1 MKTIYRAE
9 VIGSLLRPAY
19 LWDARR
25 SLRSKEITTAQ
36 FKKIEDRAVNE
47 MIALQEA
54 AGLDVVTDGEMRRIS
69 FIGPLSDVVSG
80 LEPLTVNRQWHEGGK
95 LVDFKMGLAVTGKVR
110 RRRSLVT
117 EEFAYARRQAKKPLK
132 VTMPSPLMLNM
143 FWSPEHS
150 RQAYSDPFQLFA
162 DTTDILREEV
172 RDLTALGCE
181 YIQIDAP
188 ELAVLVDPAAQ
199 ASLYEKNGISS
210 KRLLTEGVEMINA
223 VAEAP
228 GVMFGL
234 HTCRGNNDGRWLAEG
249 GYDVILKEI
258 VKRSTNFQVY
268 LLEYDD
274 PRSGSF
280 APLAD
285 IPKDK
290 TAVLGLVSSKRAEM
304 ETVESLVKRIDDAAR
319 YFPREQMGLS
329 TQCGFNSGV
338 RGNPVGDA
346 VQEKKLRLVAEV
358 ARRVWN

>member
-19 LWDARR
+19 LWDARK

-36 FKKIEDRAVNE
+36 FKKIEDRAVDE

-80 LEPLTVNRQWHEGGK
+80 LEPMPVNRPWHEGGK
-95 LVDFKMGLAVTGKVR
+95 LVDFKMGLAVTGRVR

-117 EEFAYARRQAKKPLK
+117 EEFAYARRRAKKPLK

-150 RQAYSDPFQLFA
+150 RQAYSDPFQMFA
-162 DTTDILREEV
+162 DTVDILREEV
-172 RDLTALGCE
+172 RDLAAIGCE

-199 ASLYEKNGISS
+199 AAMYDKNGISS
-210 KRLLTEGVEMINA
+210 KRLLSDGVEMINA
-223 VAEAP
+223 VAQAP
-228 GVMFGL
+228 DVSFAL

-249 GYDVILKEI
+249 GYDAILKEI
-258 VKRSTNFQVY
+258 VERATNFQIY

-274 PRSGSF
+274 ARSGSF

-285 IPKDK
+285 LPKEK
-290 TAVLGLVSSKRAEM
+290 TVVLGLVSSKRAEM
-304 ETVESLVKRIDDAAR
+304 EPVESLVKRIDDAAR
-319 YFPREQMGLS
+319 YFPREQMALS

-346 VQEKKLRLVAEV
+346 VQEKKLRLVSEV
-358 ARRVWN
+358 AHRVWD

>member
-1 MKTIYRAE
+1 METIYRAE
-9 VIGSLLRPAY
+9 AIGSLLRPAY
-19 LWDARR
+19 LRSARR
-25 SLRSKEITTAQ
+25 SLRSREITTAE
-36 FKKIEDRAVNE
+36 FKKIEDRAVDE

-54 AGLDVVTDGEMRRIS
+54 AGLDVVTDGEVRRLS

-80 LEPLTVNRQWHEGGK
+80 LEPMPVNRQWHEGGK
-95 LVDFKMGLAVTGKVR
+95 LVEFRMGLAVTGKVR

-132 VTMPSPLMLNM
+132 VTLPSPLMLNM

-150 RQAYSDPFQLFA
+150 PQAYSDPFKLFA
-162 DTTDILREEV
+162 DTVDILREEV
-172 RDLTALGCE
+172 RDLAAIGCA

-199 ASLYEKNGISS
+199 AALYEKNGISS
-210 KRLLTEGVEMINA
+210 KRLLTEGVDMINA
-223 VAEAP
+223 VAEAA

-249 GYDVILKEI
+249 GYEAILKEI
-258 VKRSTNFQVY
+258 VNRATHFQVY

-280 APLAD
+280 EPLAD

-290 TAVLGLVSSKRAEM
+290 TAVLGLVSTKRADM
-304 ETVESLVKRIDDAAR
+304 ESADTLIERIDDAAR
-319 YFPREQMGLS
+319 YFPREQMALS

-338 RGNPVGDA
+338 SGNPIGEA
-346 VQEKKLRLVAEV
+346 AQERKLRLVAEV
-358 ARRVWN
+358 ARRVWH

>member
-36 FKKIEDRAVNE
+36 FKTIEDCAVDE

-69 FIGPLSDVVSG
+69 FIGPLSDVVAG
-80 LEPLTVNRQWHEGGK
+80 LEPMTVNRQWHEGEQ

-150 RQAYSDPFQLFA
+150 RQAYSDPFQMFA

-172 RDLTALGCE
+172 RDLAALGCE

-188 ELAVLVDPAAQ
+188 ELAVLVDPLAQ
-199 ASLYEKNGISS
+199 AAMYDKNGISS
-210 KRLLTEGVEMINA
+210 KRLLSDGVDMINA

-228 GVMFGL
+228 GVTFAL

-249 GYDVILKEI
+249 GYDAILKEI
-258 VKRSTNFQVY
+258 VKRATNFQVF

-290 TAVLGLVSSKRAEM
+290 TVVLGLVSSKRAEL
-304 ETVESLVKRIDDAAR
+304 EPADSLVKRIDEAAR
-319 YFPREQMGLS
+319 YFPREQMALS

-338 RGNPVGDA
+338 RGNPIGEQA
-346 VQEKKLRLVAEV
+346 QEKKLRLVAEV
-358 ARRVWN
+358 AHRVWH

>member
-1 MKTIYRAE
+1 
-9 VIGSLLRPAY
+9 
-19 LWDARR
+19 
-25 SLRSKEITTAQ
+25 
-36 FKKIEDRAVNE
+36 
-47 MIALQEA
+47 
-54 AGLDVVTDGEMRRIS
+54 MRRIS
-69 FIGPLSDVVSG
+69 FIGPLSDVVAG
-80 LEPLTVNRQWHEGGK
+80 LEPMTVNRQWHEGEQ

-150 RQAYSDPFQLFA
+150 RQAYSDPFQMFA

-172 RDLTALGCE
+172 RDLAALGCE

-188 ELAVLVDPAAQ
+188 ELAVLVDPLAQ
-199 ASLYEKNGISS
+199 AAMYDKNGISS
-210 KRLLTEGVEMINA
+210 KRLLSDGVDMINA

-228 GVMFGL
+228 GVTFAL

-249 GYDVILKEI
+249 GYDAILKEI
-258 VKRSTNFQVY
+258 VKRATNFQVF

-290 TAVLGLVSSKRAEM
+290 TVVLGLVSSKRAEL
-304 ETVESLVKRIDDAAR
+304 EPADSLVKRIDEAAR
-319 YFPREQMGLS
+319 YFPREQMALS

-338 RGNPVGDA
+338 RGNPIGEQA
-346 VQEKKLRLVAEV
+346 QEKKLRLVAEV
-358 ARRVWN
+358 AHRVWH

>member
-1 MKTIYRAE
+1 MKTIFRAE

-36 FKKIEDRAVNE
+36 FKKIEDRAVDE

-80 LEPLTVNRQWHEGGK
+80 LEPMPVNRRWHEGGK

-110 RRRSLVT
+110 RRRSLVN

-150 RQAYSDPFQLFA
+150 PQAYSDPFQMFA
-162 DTTDILREEV
+162 DTVDVLREEV
-172 RDLTALGCE
+172 RDLAAIGCE

-199 ASLYEKNGISS
+199 AVMYDKNGISS
-210 KRLLTEGVEMINA
+210 KRLLSEGVEMINA

-228 GVMFGL
+228 GVTFAL

-249 GYDVILKEI
+249 GYDAILKEI
-258 VKRSTNFQVY
+258 VRRATNFQVY

-280 APLAD
+280 APIAD

-290 TAVLGLVSSKRAEM
+290 TVVLGLVSSKKAEM
-304 ETVESLVKRIDDAAR
+304 ETAESLVKRIDDAAR
-319 YFPREQMGLS
+319 YFPRDQMALS

-338 RGNPVGDA
+338 RGNPVGEA

-358 ARRVWN
+358 AHRVWH

>member
-1 MKTIYRAE
+1 
-9 VIGSLLRPAY
+9 LLRPAY

-36 FKKIEDRAVNE
+36 FKTVEDRAVDE

-69 FIGPLSDVVSG
+69 FIGPLSDVVAG
-80 LEPLTVNRQWHEGGK
+80 LEPMTVNRQWHEGEQ

-150 RQAYSDPFQLFA
+150 RQAYSDPFQMFA

-172 RDLTALGCE
+172 RDLAALGCE

-188 ELAVLVDPAAQ
+188 ELAVLVDPVAQ
-199 ASLYEKNGISS
+199 AAMYDKNGISS
-210 KRLLTEGVEMINA
+210 KRLLSEGVDMVNA

-228 GVMFGL
+228 GVTFAL

-249 GYDVILKEI
+249 GYDAILKEI
-258 VKRSTNFQVY
+258 VKRATNFQVF

-290 TAVLGLVSSKRAEM
+290 TVVLGLVSSKRAEL
-304 ETVESLVKRIDDAAR
+304 EPADSLVKRIDEAAR
-319 YFPREQMGLS
+319 YFPREQMALS

-338 RGNPVGDA
+338 RGNPVGEQA
-346 VQEKKLRLVAEV
+346 QEKKLRLVAEV
-358 ARRVWN
+358 AHRVWH

>member
-9 VIGSLLRPAY
+9 VIGSLLRPSY

-36 FKKIEDRAVNE
+36 FKKIEDRAVDE
-47 MIALQEA
+47 SIALQEA

-69 FIGPLSDVVSG
+69 FIGPLSDVVAG
-80 LEPLTVNRQWHEGGK
+80 LEPMPVNRRWHEGGK
-95 LVDFKMGLAVTGKVR
+95 LVDFKMGLAVTGRVR
-110 RRRSLVT
+110 RRRSLVN

-150 RQAYSDPFQLFA
+150 RQAYSDPFQMFA
-162 DTTDILREEV
+162 DTVDVLREEV
-172 RDLTALGCE
+172 RDLAAIGCE

-199 ASLYEKNGISS
+199 AVMYDKNGISS
-210 KRLLTEGVEMINA
+210 KRLLSEGVEMINA
-223 VAEAP
+223 VAQAP
-228 GVMFGL
+228 GVMFAL

-249 GYDVILKEI
+249 GYDAILKEI
-258 VKRSTNFQVY
+258 VRRATNFQIY

-280 APLAD
+280 APIAD

-290 TAVLGLVSSKRAEM
+290 TVVLGLVSSKSAEM
-304 ETVESLVKRIDDAAR
+304 ETAESLVKRIDDAAR
-319 YFPREQMGLS
+319 YFPREQMALS

-338 RGNPVGDA
+338 RGNPVGEA
-346 VQEKKLRLVAEV
+346 VQEKKLRLVADV
-358 ARRVWN
+358 AHRVWD

>member
-1 MKTIYRAE
+1 MKSIYRAE
-9 VIGSLLRPAY
+9 AIGSLLRPAY

-25 SLRSKEITTAQ
+25 SLRAKEITPAQ
-36 FKKIEDRAVNE
+36 FKRVEDRAVDE
-47 MIALQEA
+47 AIALQEA
-54 AGLDVVTDGEMRRIS
+54 AGLDVVTDGEMRRLS

-80 LEPLTVNRQWHEGGK
+80 LEPMPVVRRWHEGGK
-95 LVDFKMGLAVTGKVR
+95 LVEFRMGLAVTGKVR

-132 VTMPSPLMLNM
+132 ATLPSPLMLNM

-150 RQAYSDPFQLFA
+150 RGAYADPFQLFA
-162 DTTDILREEV
+162 DTADIVREEV
-172 RDLTALGCE
+172 RDLAAIGCE

-199 ASLYEKNGISS
+199 AALYENNGISS
-210 KRLLTEGVEMINA
+210 QRLLTEGVELING
-223 VAEAP
+223 VAQAS

-234 HTCRGNNDGRWLAEG
+234 HTCRGNNDGRWLAAG
-249 GYDVILKEI
+249 GYDAILKEI
-258 VKRSTNFQVY
+258 VKRATNFQVF

-274 PRSGSF
+274 ARSGSF

-290 TAVLGLVSSKRAEM
+290 TVVLGLVSTKAPEL
-304 ETVESLVKRIDDAAR
+304 EPAESLIARIDEAAR
-319 YFPREQMGLS
+319 YFPREQMALS

-338 RGNPVGDA
+338 RGNPIGEA
-346 VQEKKLRLVAEV
+346 AQENKLRMVAET
-358 ARRVWN
+358 AHRVWR

>member
-1 MKTIYRAE
+1 MKTIFRAE

-36 FKKIEDRAVNE
+36 FKKIEDRAVDE

-54 AGLDVVTDGEMRRIS
+54 AGLDIVTDGEMRRIS

-80 LEPLTVNRQWHEGGK
+80 LEPMPVNRRWHEGGK

-110 RRRSLVT
+110 RRRSLVN

-150 RQAYSDPFQLFA
+150 PQAYSDPFQMFA
-162 DTTDILREEV
+162 DTVDVLREEV
-172 RDLTALGCE
+172 RDLAAIGCE

-199 ASLYEKNGISS
+199 AVMYDKNGISS
-210 KRLLTEGVEMINA
+210 KRLLSEGVETINV

-228 GVMFGL
+228 GVTFAL

-249 GYDVILKEI
+249 GYDAILKEI
-258 VKRSTNFQVY
+258 VNRATNFQVY

-290 TAVLGLVSSKRAEM
+290 TVVLGLVSSKKAEM
-304 ETVESLVKRIDDAAR
+304 ETAESLVKRIDDAAR
-319 YFPREQMGLS
+319 YFPREQMALS

-338 RGNPVGDA
+338 RGNPVGEA

-358 ARRVWN
+358 AHRVWH

>member
-1 MKTIYRAE
+1 MKTIFRAE

-25 SLRSKEITTAQ
+25 SLRSKDITTAQ
-36 FKKIEDRAVNE
+36 FKKIEDRAVDE

-69 FIGPLSDVVSG
+69 FIGPLSEVVSG
-80 LEPLTVNRQWHEGGK
+80 LEPMPVKRTWHEGEQ

-110 RRRSLVT
+110 RRRSLVN

-150 RQAYSDPFQLFA
+150 PQAYSDPFQMFA
-162 DTTDILREEV
+162 DTVDVLREEV
-172 RDLTALGCE
+172 RDLAAIGCE

-199 ASLYEKNGISS
+199 AVLYDKNGISS
-210 KRLLTEGVEMINA
+210 KRLLSEGVEMINA
-223 VAEAP
+223 VAQAP
-228 GVMFGL
+228 GVTFAL

-249 GYDVILKEI
+249 GYDAILKEI
-258 VKRSTNFQVY
+258 VRRATNFQVY

-280 APLAD
+280 APIAD

-290 TAVLGLVSSKRAEM
+290 TVVLGLVSSKKAEM
-304 ETVESLVKRIDDAAR
+304 ETAESLVKRIDDAAR
-319 YFPREQMGLS
+319 YFPREQMALS

-338 RGNPVGDA
+338 RGNPVGEA

-358 ARRVWN
+358 AHRVWH

>member
-9 VIGSLLRPAY
+9 AIGSLLRPAY
-19 LWDARR
+19 LRDARR

-36 FKKIEDRAVNE
+36 FKKIEDRAADE
-47 MIALQEA
+47 AIALQEA
-54 AGLDVVTDGEMRRIS
+54 AGLDVVTDGEVRRLS

-80 LEPLTVNRQWHEGGK
+80 LEPMPVNRQWHEGGK
-95 LVDFKMGLAVTGKVR
+95 LVEFKMGLAVTGKVK

-132 VTMPSPLMLNM
+132 VTLPSPLMLNM

-150 RQAYSDPFQLFA
+150 LQVYKDPFQMFA
-162 DTTDILREEV
+162 DSADIIREEV
-172 RDLTALGCE
+172 RDLAAIGCE

-199 ASLYEKNGISS
+199 AALYEKNGISS
-210 KRLLTEGVEMINA
+210 KRLLTEGVDMINA

-228 GVMFGL
+228 GVMFAL

-249 GYDVILKEI
+249 GYDSILREI
-258 VKRSTNFQVY
+258 VKRATNFQVY

-285 IPKDK
+285 VPKEK
-290 TAVLGLVSSKRAEM
+290 TVVLGLVSTKQAEL
-304 ETVESLVKRIDDAAR
+304 EPADSIANRIDDAAR
-319 YFPREQMGLS
+319 YFPREQMALS

-338 RGNPVGDA
+338 RGNPIGEA
-346 VQEKKLRLVAEV
+346 AQETKLRLVAQV
-358 ARRVWN
+358 AHRAWR

>member
-1 MKTIYRAE
+1 MKTIFRAE

-25 SLRSKEITTAQ
+25 SLRSKDITTAQ
-36 FKKIEDRAVNE
+36 FKKIEDRAVDE

-69 FIGPLSDVVSG
+69 FIGPLSEVVSG
-80 LEPLTVNRQWHEGGK
+80 LEPMPVKRTWHEGEQ

-110 RRRSLVT
+110 RRRSLVN

-150 RQAYSDPFQLFA
+150 PQAYSDPFQMFA
-162 DTTDILREEV
+162 DTVDVLREEV
-172 RDLTALGCE
+172 RDLAAIGCE

-199 ASLYEKNGISS
+199 AVLYDKNGISS
-210 KRLLTEGVEMINA
+210 KRLLSEGVEMINA

-228 GVMFGL
+228 GVTFAL

-249 GYDVILKEI
+249 GYDAILKEI
-258 VKRSTNFQVY
+258 VNRATNFQVY

-280 APLAD
+280 APIAD

-290 TAVLGLVSSKRAEM
+290 TVVLGLVSSKKAEM
-304 ETVESLVKRIDDAAR
+304 ETAESLVKRIDDAAR
-319 YFPREQMGLS
+319 YFPREQMALS

-338 RGNPVGDA
+338 RGNPVGEA

-358 ARRVWN
+358 AHRVWH

>member
-9 VIGSLLRPAY
+9 VIGSLLRPTY

-36 FKKIEDRAVNE
+36 FKKIEDRAVDE
-47 MIALQEA
+47 SIALQEA

-69 FIGPLSDVVSG
+69 FIGPLSDVVAG
-80 LEPLTVNRQWHEGGK
+80 LEPMPVNRRWHEGGK

-110 RRRSLVT
+110 RRRSLVN

-150 RQAYSDPFQLFA
+150 PQAYSDPFQMFA
-162 DTTDILREEV
+162 DTVDVLREEV
-172 RDLTALGCE
+172 RDLAAIGCE

-199 ASLYEKNGISS
+199 AVMYDKNGISS
-210 KRLLTEGVEMINA
+210 KRLLSEGVEMINA

-228 GVMFGL
+228 GVMFAL

-249 GYDVILKEI
+249 GYDAILKEI
-258 VKRSTNFQVY
+258 VNRATNFQVY
-268 LLEYDD
+268 LLEYDGD
-274 PRSGSF
+274 CGEPRQ
-280 APLAD
+280 
-285 IPKDK
+285 
-290 TAVLGLVSSKRAEM
+290 T
-304 ETVESLVKRIDDAAR
+304 
-319 YFPREQMGLS
+319 
-329 TQCGFNSGV
+329 N
-338 RGNPVGDA
+338 
-346 VQEKKLRLVAEV
+346 
-358 ARRVWN
+358 

>member
-1 MKTIYRAE
+1 
-9 VIGSLLRPAY
+9 
-19 LWDARR
+19 
-25 SLRSKEITTAQ
+25 
-36 FKKIEDRAVNE
+36 
-47 MIALQEA
+47 
-54 AGLDVVTDGEMRRIS
+54 MRRIS

-80 LEPLTVNRQWHEGGK
+80 LEPMPVKRRWHEGEQ

-110 RRRSLVT
+110 RRRSLVN

-150 RQAYSDPFQLFA
+150 PQAYSDPFQMFA
-162 DTTDILREEV
+162 DTVDVLREEV
-172 RDLTALGCE
+172 RDLAAIGCE

-199 ASLYEKNGISS
+199 AVMYDKNGISS
-210 KRLLTEGVEMINA
+210 KRLLSEGVEMINA

-228 GVMFGL
+228 GVMFAL

-249 GYDVILKEI
+249 GYDAILKEI
-258 VKRSTNFQVY
+258 VSRATNFQVY

-280 APLAD
+280 APIAD

-290 TAVLGLVSSKRAEM
+290 TVVLGLVSSKKAEM
-304 ETVESLVKRIDDAAR
+304 ETAESLVKRIDDAAR
-319 YFPREQMGLS
+319 YFPRDQMALS

-338 RGNPVGDA
+338 RGNPVGEA

-358 ARRVWN
+358 AHRVWH

>member
-1 MKTIYRAE
+1 MKTTYRAE

-25 SLRSKEITTAQ
+25 SLRSKEITIAQ
-36 FKKIEDRAVNE
+36 FKKIEDRAVDE
-47 MIALQEA
+47 AIALQEA
-54 AGLDVVTDGEMRRIS
+54 AGLDVVTDGEVRRLS

-80 LEPLTVNRQWHEGGK
+80 LEPMPVNRRWHEGER
-95 LVDFKMGLAVTGKVR
+95 LVDFRMGLAVTGKVR

-132 VTMPSPLMLNM
+132 VTIPSPLMLNM

-150 RQAYSDPFQLFA
+150 SQAYSDPFQLFA
-162 DTTDILREEV
+162 DTVDILREEV
-172 RDLTALGCE
+172 RDLAAIGCE
-181 YIQIDAP
+181 YVQIDAP

-199 ASLYEKNGISS
+199 ASLYENNGISS
-210 KRLLTEGVEMINA
+210 KRLLTEGVEMIDA

-228 GVMFGL
+228 GVVFGL

-249 GYDVILKEI
+249 GYDAILKEI
-258 VKRSTNFQVY
+258 VQRATRFQVY

-280 APLAD
+280 DPLAD
-285 IPKDK
+285 IPRDK
-290 TAVLGLVSSKRAEM
+290 TVVLGLVSTKRADR
-304 ETVESLVKRIDDAAR
+304 ETADSLVQRIDEAAR
-319 YFPREQMGLS
+319 YFPREQMAIS

-338 RGNPVGDA
+338 RGNPIGESA
-346 VQEKKLRLVAEV
+346 QEKKLRLVAEI
-358 ARRVWN
+358 AHRVWH

>member
-36 FKKIEDRAVNE
+36 FKTIEDCAVDE

-69 FIGPLSDVVSG
+69 FIGPLSDVVAG
-80 LEPLTVNRQWHEGGK
+80 LEPMTVNRQWHEGEQ

-150 RQAYSDPFQLFA
+150 RQAYSDPFQMFA

-172 RDLTALGCE
+172 RDLAALGCE

-188 ELAVLVDPAAQ
+188 ELAVLVDPVAQ
-199 ASLYEKNGISS
+199 AAMYDKNGISS
-210 KRLLTEGVEMINA
+210 KRLLSEGVDMVNA

-228 GVMFGL
+228 GVTFAL

-249 GYDVILKEI
+249 GYDAILKEI
-258 VKRSTNFQVY
+258 VKRATNFQVF

-290 TAVLGLVSSKRAEM
+290 TVVLGLVSSKRAEL
-304 ETVESLVKRIDDAAR
+304 EPADSLVKRIDEAAR
-319 YFPREQMGLS
+319 YFPREQMALS

-338 RGNPVGDA
+338 RGNPIGEQA
-346 VQEKKLRLVAEV
+346 QEKKLRLVAEV
-358 ARRVWN
+358 AHRVWH

>member
-9 VIGSLLRPAY
+9 VIGSLLRPSY

-25 SLRSKEITTAQ
+25 LLRSKEITIAE
-36 FKKIEDRAVNE
+36 FKKIEDRAVDE
-47 MIALQEA
+47 MIAMQEA

-69 FIGPLSDVVSG
+69 FIGPLSDVVAG
-80 LEPLTVNRQWHEGGK
+80 LEPMPVNRRWHEGGK
-95 LVDFKMGLAVTGKVR
+95 LVEFKMGLAVTGKVR

-117 EEFAYARRQAKKPLK
+117 EEFVYARRQAKKPLK

-150 RQAYSDPFQLFA
+150 RQAYGDPFQMFA
-162 DTTDILREEV
+162 DTVEILREEV
-172 RDLTALGCE
+172 RDLAALGCE

-199 ASLYEKNGISS
+199 DSLYEKNGISS
-210 KRLLTEGVEMINA
+210 KRLLSEGVEMINA

-249 GYDVILKEI
+249 GYESILKEI
-258 VKRSTNFQVY
+258 VKRATNFQVL

-274 PRSGSF
+274 QRSGSF

-290 TAVLGLVSSKRAEM
+290 TVVLGLASSKRAEV
-304 ETVESLVKRIDDAAR
+304 ETADSLVKRIDNAAR
-319 YFPREQMGLS
+319 YFPREQMALS

-346 VQEKKLRLVAEV
+346 AQEKKLRLVAEV
-358 ARRVWN
+358 AHQVWH

>member
-1 MKTIYRAE
+1 MKTIFRAE

-36 FKKIEDRAVNE
+36 FKKIEDRAVDE

-80 LEPLTVNRQWHEGGK
+80 LEPMPVNRRWHEGGK

-110 RRRSLVT
+110 RRRSLVN

-150 RQAYSDPFQLFA
+150 PQAYSDPFQMFA
-162 DTTDILREEV
+162 DTVDVLREEV
-172 RDLTALGCE
+172 RDLAAIGCE

-199 ASLYEKNGISS
+199 AVMYDKNGISS
-210 KRLLTEGVEMINA
+210 KRLLSEGVEMINA

-228 GVMFGL
+228 GVTFAL

-249 GYDVILKEI
+249 GYDAILKEI
-258 VKRSTNFQVY
+258 VNRATNFQVY

-290 TAVLGLVSSKRAEM
+290 TVVLGLVSSKKAEM
-304 ETVESLVKRIDDAAR
+304 ETAESLVKRIDDAAR
-319 YFPREQMGLS
+319 YFPRDQMALS

-338 RGNPVGDA
+338 RGNPVGEA

-358 ARRVWN
+358 AHRVWH